1 MASKRDKGQPV
12 QAAGIDSIIAAL
24 KAELHGEPP
33 PPGWYTI
40 AQIAKMLGMS
50 KQTVEGLVARKKW
63 EHAHYMTKTSDNRT
77 IKVKHYLI
85 TQ

>member
-1 MASKRDKGQPV
+1 MASKRNTGQPV
-12 QAAGIDSIIAAL
+12 QVAGIDSIIAAL
-24 KAELHGEPP
+24 KAELHGDPP

-40 AQIAKMLGMS
+40 AQIGKMLGMS

-63 EHAHYMTKTSDNRT
+63 KHARYTTVTSDNRR

-85 TQ
+85 T